1 MTIAVT
7 EPFPAERAGVVRRRR
22 PFSALLSEVA
32 PLDLRLVGRT
42 ILHAVLVGAIA
53 GLIAVL
59 FFGALELVEELLL
72 GRLAGYARLR
82 AHGEAIFGGDG
93 PEHRSVRLWLLLL
106 IPALGA
112 LAGGILTWR
121 VAPEAA
127 GGGGDAMIQ
136 AFHHHGG
143 RMRKRVAWVKALA
156 SILTLGSG
164 GAGGREGPTM
174 QVGGALGSLVGR
186 GLAVG
191 RREHRILMLAGVAA
205 GMSAIFRT
213 PLGAALLAVEVL
225 YRDDFEAEALI
236 PALLASVV
244 SYSVFISFYG
254 ESTLFAHAP
263 KYAFVPSHLPLYALL
278 ALLLAFVAIGFLKCL
293 GGVKA
298 IAARLPIAPWARP
311 GLGGLALGLFCVPVL
326 WFVGRRIES
335 PGQGLGL
342 LGGGYGAVQ
351 VAITGATWLHPG
363 WRGVELLL
371 LLCAAK
377 IVASSLTLG
386 SGGCAGDFAPSLVIG
401 GLFGG
406 AFGRAAAL
414 LLGDPRIDPGAF
426 ALVGMG
432 TFYGGV
438 AHVPVSSLVMVCELA
453 GSYDLLVPLMLA
465 EGVAFVALRKHSL
478 YHAQLPTQRESPAH
492 PMPTLDVLKTI
503 RVRQIMIDGR
513 ALVTFAPG
521 TPARE
526 MLRRAADASWQEVFP
541 VLEPSRKMVGM
552 ITAESLRIIAVE
564 HDLERMTVAA
574 DAMQPPVAVTVTDDL
589 RTATEA
595 MVAHGVRE
603 LPVVDGEGAIVGFVD
618 EADIGKAYLE
628 ATTRPARADET
639 PIALG

>member
-1 MTIAVT
+1 M
-7 EPFPAERAGVVRRRR
+7 
-22 PFSALLSEVA
+22 SEIA

-53 GLIAVL
+53 GLVAVL

-82 AHGEAIFGGDG
+82 AHGEAIFGGFGGDG
-93 PEHRSVRLWLLLL
+93 SEHRSVRLWLLLA

-112 LAGGILTWR
+112 LAGGILTSR
-121 VAPEAA
+121 LAPEAA

-156 SILTLGSG
+156 SVLTLGSG

-186 GLAVG
+186 WLSVG

-205 GMSAIFRT
+205 GMAAIFRT
-213 PLGAALLAVEVL
+213 PLGAALFATEVL

-263 KYAFVPSHLPLYALL
+263 KYAFIPSHLPLYALL

-298 IAARLPIAPWARP
+298 LAARLPVPPWARP

-351 VAITGATWLHPG
+351 VAITGAPWLHPG

-414 LLGDPRIDPGAF
+414 LLDDPRIDPGAF

-492 PMPTLDVLKTI
+492 PVPTLDVLKTI
-503 RVRQIMIDGR
+503 GVRQIMIEGR
-513 ALVTFAPG
+513 ALVTFVPG

-526 MLRRAADASWQEVFP
+526 MLRQAADASWQEVFP
-541 VLEPSRKMVGM
+541 VLDTSRKMVGM

-564 HDLERMTVAA
+564 HDLERVTVAA
-574 DAMQPPVAVTVTDDL
+574 DAMQPPVAVTAADDL

-628 ATTRPARADET
+628 ATTRRARADET
-639 PIALG
+639 PIVLG